1 MLYERSV
8 YSVAFYFNFIVSL
21 VFSLIILG
29 LGRFFLKW
37 LQVPELSYNDALLY
51 LMITG
56 GLLFFQTMSTTL
68 SSLLKANSCM
78 KESMVINLIVN
89 LINILGN

>member
-1 MLYERSV
+1 
-8 YSVAFYFNFIVSL
+8 
-21 VFSLIILG
+21 
-29 LGRFFLKW
+29 
-37 LQVPELSYNDALLY
+37 
-51 LMITG
+51 MITG

-89 LINILGN
+89 LINILGNYF